1 MLRNCISH
9 TAKMRQN
16 QFPSKISR
24 PALLLG
30 TLVLAVRFERGFGG
44 YCPPLIPRR
53 PQVSLEK
60 AKVGEGNWGLV
71 LGLLTVSTASR
82 RPFLQPSGS
91 K

>member
-1 MLRNCISH
+1 MLTNRISH
-9 TAKMRQN
+9 TARMRQN
-16 QFPSKISR
+16 QFSSKISR
-24 PALLLG
+24 LVLLLG

-44 YCPPLIPRR
+44 YCPPLIPHR

-71 LGLLTVSTASR
+71 PGLLTVSIASR
-82 RPFLQPSGS
+82 QPFSQPSGS